1 MKTLLLRFIG
11 PMQSWGI
18 DSRFVM
24 RETGLEPSKS
34 GVIGLLCAALGKP
47 KKDEE
52 AEHPDYP
59 PLSRLAGLRL
69 GIRVDRPGVM
79 QVDYHTAGGAHLPEE
94 TAKGSWQLYG
104 VLKACSEPR
113 KFDEPPRK
121 GDLKTELSYRFYLA
135 DAAFLVG
142 LQTRDDE
149 DEYWLGKI
157 QERLKKPRW
166 PIYLGRKSFVPS
178 EPVWFRDDEL
188 EQWSAMPL
196 EKSLSSRP
204 RLVKDETQ
212 LRLVLDADPEDPV
225 QSAEA
230 IARKDVP
237 TSFEHRRFTTRY
249 VFSKNFSLQDRRN
262 EL

>member
-1 MKTLLLRFIG
+1 MRTLLLRLIG

-18 DSRFVM
+18 DSRFVI

-47 KKDEE
+47 KRDEE

-69 GIRVDRPGVM
+69 GVRVDRPGVM
-79 QVDYHTAGGAHLPEE
+79 HVDYHTAGGAHLPEE
-94 TAKGSWQLYG
+94 TTEGSWQLYG
-104 VLKACSEPR
+104 VLEAGSKPR

-135 DAAFLVG
+135 NAAFLVG
-142 LQTRDDE
+142 LQAMDAE

-166 PIYLGRKSFVPS
+166 QIYLGRKSFIPS

-196 EKSLSSRP
+196 EEAISLAP
-204 RLVKDETQ
+204 CLVKDEAP
-212 LRLVLDADPEDPV
+212 LRLVLDSDPDDPA
-225 QSAEA
+225 QLAEA

-249 VFSKNFSLQDRRN
+249 IVNKFISLPERRN
-262 EL
+262 DL

>member
-47 KKDEE
+47 QKDEE
-52 AEHPDYP
+52 AEHHDYP

-69 GIRVDRPGVM
+69 GVRVDRPGVM
-79 QVDYHTAGGAHLPEE
+79 QSDYHTAGGAHLPEE
-94 TAKGSWQLYG
+94 TMQGSWGLYG
-104 VLKACSEPR
+104 VLKASAEPR
-113 KFDEPPRK
+113 RFDEPPRK
-121 GDLKTELSYRFYLA
+121 GDLKTELSHRFYLA

-142 LQTRDDE
+142 LQAMNAE

-178 EPVWFRDDEL
+178 EPVWFRDDDL
-188 EQWSAMPL
+188 EQWSAMQL
-196 EKSLSSRP
+196 EESLSSRP
-204 RLVKDETQ
+204 RLVKDATP
-212 LRLVLDADPEDPV
+212 LRLVLDADPDDPV
-225 QSAEA
+225 QSAGA

-237 TSFEHRRFTTRY
+237 TSFEHRYFTTRY
-249 VFSKNFSLQDRRN
+249 VVSRFISSPERKSNS
-262 EL
+262 

>member
-1 MKTLLLRFIG
+1 MKTLLLRLVG

-34 GVIGLLCAALGKP
+34 GVVGLLCAALGKP

-69 GIRVDRPGVM
+69 GVRVDRPGVL
-79 QVDYHTAGGAHLPEE
+79 QADYHTAGGAHLPEE
-94 TAKGSWQLYG
+94 TTKGSWQLYG
-104 VLKACSEPR
+104 VLKAAAEPR
-113 KFDEPPRK
+113 RFDEPPRK
-121 GDLKTELSYRFYLA
+121 GDLKTELSTRFYLA

-142 LQTRDDE
+142 LQAMDAE
-149 DEYWLGKI
+149 DEFWLGRI
-157 QERLKKPRW
+157 QNRLKKPRW

-178 EPVWFRDDEL
+178 EPVWFRDPDL
-188 EQWSAMPL
+188 EQWSLLPL
-196 EKSLSSRP
+196 EKALSLHP
-204 RLVKDETQ
+204 RLVKDASP
-212 LRLVLDADPEDPV
+212 LRLVLDANPDDPV

-237 TSFEHRRFTTRY
+237 TSFEQRQFTTRY
-249 VFSKNFSLQDRRN
+249 VVSKFLERSLGS
-262 EL
+262 

>member
-11 PMQSWGI
+11 PMQSWGV

-69 GIRVDRPGVM
+69 GVRVDRPGVM
-79 QVDYHTAGGAHLPEE
+79 QADYHTAGGAHLPEE
-94 TAKGSWQLYG
+94 TTQGSWKLYG
-104 VLKACSEPR
+104 VLKASAKPR
-113 KFDEPPRK
+113 RFDEPPRK

-142 LQTRDDE
+142 LQATDAE
-149 DEYWLGKI
+149 DEHWLGKI
-157 QERLKKPRW
+157 QERLKKPHW

-178 EPVWFRDDEL
+178 EPVWFRDADL
-188 EQWSAMPL
+188 EHWSARSL
-196 EKSLSSRP
+196 EEALSSHP
-204 RLVKDETQ
+204 RLVKDASP
-212 LRLVLDADPEDPV
+212 LRLVLDADPNDPV
-225 QSAEA
+225 QAAEA

-237 TSFEHRRFTTRY
+237 TSFEHRHFTTRY
-249 VFSKNFSLQDRRN
+249 VVSNFISPAERGK
-262 EL
+262 